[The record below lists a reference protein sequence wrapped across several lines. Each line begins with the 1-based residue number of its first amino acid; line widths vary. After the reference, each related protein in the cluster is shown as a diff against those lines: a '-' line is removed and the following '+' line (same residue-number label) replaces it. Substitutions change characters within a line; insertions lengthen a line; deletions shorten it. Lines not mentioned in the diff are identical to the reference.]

1 MRIKVSLGLSLMPL
15 VAIMSPL
22 FAQAAG
28 LDEFI
33 ARLHGWVGQLI
44 PIVFALCLLVFLWGL
59 VMFIAKSGDETER
72 KEGKQKMLWGIIA
85 LFVAVSIWGITN
97 FIGTTLDIDKGVTP
111 GAPGIPGS
119 GGTSLMGPPNPYNI
133 Q

>member
-1 MRIKVSLGLSLMPL
+1 MKEKIKYSILPL
-15 VAIMSPL
+15 VAMTLPFL
-22 FAQAAG
+22 AEAADLG
-28 LDEFI
+28 SIISKLQT
-33 ARLHGWVGQLI
+33 WVGLLV

-59 VMFIAKSGDETER
+59 VIFIAKSGDETER

>member
-1 MRIKVSLGLSLMPL
+1 MPL

-85 LFVAVSIWGITN
+85 LFVAVSIWGIVG
-97 FIGTTLDIDKGVTP
+97 FIGSTIGITP
-111 GAPGIPGS
+111 
-119 GGTSLMGPPNPYNI
+119 LPPPPPPVL
-133 Q
+133 